1 MNDKSVF
8 EAREEL
14 ERNYVSSALAAC
26 CGKFADIL
34 DLAAICPLEMLHS
47 AIPYAIYRAMVEVAR
62 LGQPVSLDAIWAH
75 IQASRLNPAKG
86 KALWPKDLTA
96 AHLGEYVQNIQGNA
110 ESPVFY
116 ANLVRAEGLKRQA
129 ENDLLGMVREC
140 QRFGNDPAE
149 LASGINE
156 ISQRLEGGIP
166 ENHDLSGLMDRLL
179 DMVENGGGSKP
190 LPTPWPALNKV
201 LKGGMAPGE
210 LVILAARPGMG
221 KTALAGCMAVETARN
236 GVPALFIS
244 REVAELTLA
253 ARMAAREGRIDARYF
268 REGLDHAPHL
278 APKIREVATKM
289 RKLPLRVVEKSIA
302 PMTPSE
308 VRRLAKTSKG
318 LGLIVVDYLQLLN
331 PDIKSLSRERE
342 VAEMSRSMKQ
352 LALDCNCPILLLS
365 QLNRSSEESGR
376 EPRLSDLRESG
387 AIEQDAD
394 VVIFLHARKH
404 ETRQVKMPV
413 KAIVAK
419 GRSSGTGVANLL
431 FDKPFADFTEDT
443 HAEAWARGEYS
454 SSAENDL

>member
-14 ERNYVSSALAAC
+14 ERDYVSSALAAC

-47 AIPYAIYRAMVEVAR
+47 AIPHAIYRAMVEVAT
-62 LGQPVSLDAIWAH
+62 LGQPVSLDALWAH

-86 KALWPKDLTA
+86 EAMWPKDLTA
-96 AHLGEYVQNIQGNA
+96 AHLGEYVRNIQGNA

-116 ANLVRAEGLKRQA
+116 ARLVRAEGLKRQA
-129 ENDLLGMVREC
+129 ENDLLGMMREC

-149 LASGINE
+149 LASGISE
-156 ISQRLEGGIP
+156 IAQRLEGGIP
-166 ENHDLSGLMDRLL
+166 ESHDLSGLMDRVL
-179 DMVENGGGSKP
+179 DMVENGAGLAP
-190 LPTPWPALNKV
+190 LPTPWPALNEV

-221 KTALAGCMAVETARN
+221 KTALAGCMAVETARS

-244 REVAELTLA
+244 REVSDLTLGI
-253 ARMAAREGRIDARYF
+253 RMVARESRIDAGFF
-268 REGLDHAPHL
+268 RKGLRLAPNL
-278 APKIREVATKM
+278 APKVREASAKIRN
-289 RKLPLRVVEKSIA
+289 LPLRVVEKSIA
-302 PMTPSE
+302 PMTPTE

-331 PDIKSLSRERE
+331 PDTKSLSRERE

-352 LALDCNCPILLLS
+352 LALDCNCPVLLLS

-394 VVIFLHARKH
+394 IVIFLHARKH
-404 ETRQVKMPV
+404 ETRLAKMPV

-419 GRSSGTGVANLL
+419 GRSSGTGVASLI
-431 FDKPFADFTEDT
+431 FDKPFADYIEDT
-443 HAEAWARGEYS
+443 GGLAWSMGEYS
-454 SSAENDL
+454 ANEDNDL